1 MLGHQD
7 FLGMYQFVL
16 IILTYIS
23 SSLSLFR
30 LVCLVD
36 AFMRLRS
43 HIVVGISLTMGLG
56 NPGLRSGRQVTPPI
70 SAISVQYLLLTRL
83 LCLCL

>member
-16 IILTYIS
+16 IIPTYIS

-43 HIVVGISLTMGLG
+43 HIVVGISLTLGLG
-56 NPGLRSGRQVTPPI
+56 NPGLRSGRQVNPPI